1 MRVISGKLKGIRFS
15 PPKGFPSR
23 PTTDFAKEGLFNF
36 LGNRLNF
43 EDIEVLDL
51 FVGTGNISF
60 EFASRGTK
68 QVISV
73 DRNYKCIQ
81 FINSMISK
89 HNLNNISTTKMEVTS
104 FIKGTNSQFD
114 LVFADPPFDYL
125 EYHNLIKDVF
135 ENSILKSDG
144 NLIIEHNVKTN
155 LSDQINYVMTKKY
168 GNVVFSLF
176 HK

>member
-51 FVGTGNISF
+51 FAGTGNISF

-68 QVISV
+68 QVFSV

-81 FINSMISK
+81 FINSMITK

-135 ENSILKSDG
+135 
-144 NLIIEHNVKTN
+144 
-155 LSDQINYVMTKKY
+155 
-168 GNVVFSLF
+168 
-176 HK
+176 